1 MDSGDFS
8 WMLISTALVVFMI
21 PGLALFYGGM
31 TRSKNVL
38 NMFMMNMY
46 CVGIVPIVWVLL
58 GYSIGNSPDGDGF
71 FGGEWIGNFD
81 SIGLKGLS
89 GDSESLIFVAFLM
102 TFAAI
107 TPALISGAVAD
118 RLKFSAWVV
127 FVPIW
132 LLLVYCPATYWVYN
146 GWHDGNGALDFAGGT
161 AIHLNSGVAALAFV
175 LVLGKRRG
183 WPKEASPPHNM
194 PMVLI
199 GTAILWLGWFGF
211 NAGSAGAANGQAV
224 QALLNTFIA
233 ASSGLIGWLIVE
245 KLKGGHATSL
255 GMASGVVA
263 GLVAITP
270 AAGFVG
276 GLTSIVFGLVA
287 GAVCYFAISLKTR
300 FGYDDSLD
308 VVGIH
313 GVGGLTGG
321 ILLGLFAD
329 SSAVSGGDFDDG
341 LFFGGGAELLLD
353 QIVAMLSVVG
363 LSFIVTLAIVKII
376 DATIGLRVESEI
388 EQIGL
393 DRALHAE
400 SAYND

>member
-1 MDSGDFS
+1 MYD
-8 WMLISTALVVFMI
+8 
-21 PGLALFYGGM
+21 
-31 TRSKNVL
+31 VL
-38 NMFMMNMY
+38 R
-46 CVGIVPIVWVLL
+46 
-58 GYSIGNSPDGDGF
+58 
-71 FGGEWIGNFD
+71 
-81 SIGLKGLS
+81 
-89 GDSESLIFVAFLM
+89 FLM

-276 GLTSIVFGLVA
+276 GLTSVVFGLVA
-287 GAVCYFAISLKTR
+287 GAVCYFAISLKNR